1 MFGLTSNPSWLYN
14 GSPKLTCFLWLA
26 IVVVV
31 MSFVDGLHAEKYII
45 HQVYVGQY
53 FQYDLLQNMAWYN
66 RPMVIQIK
74 VILFRL
80 VLFESTKVI
89 VRFTLSFIIL
99 ERCLYWDCHID
110 FTVQQVRN
118 SWLCDSFAA
127 IGN

>member
-53 FQYDLLQNMAWYN
+53 FQYDLLQNMRWYN
-66 RPMVIQIK
+66 RPVVVQIK

-80 VLFESTKVI
+80 VLFESAKVI
-89 VRFTLSFIIL
+89 VRFILNFFLSFIIL
-99 ERCLYWDCHID
+99 ERCLY
-110 FTVQQVRN
+110 
-118 SWLCDSFAA
+118 
-127 IGN
+127 